1 MPCTAPAGRPGAR
14 AVTWRAWR
22 AAAGSRL
29 TADGDRRPSSRRPSA
44 LTKVA
49 SPVWASPAV
58 TEHCTGGRPGGA
70 PGELGRTDCGG
81 QGGARPGHR
90 RRGLPHLP
98 QAVTTRRAASGG
110 PGGPGTP
117 GGQGCLRLPPAPHLW
132 AGAGLAVLEAA
143 GRAIRSTV
151 RPSHQTGPTGR
162 AARTPNMAARDDE
175 TADSVPTN
183 LPAPPEQPHLLHT
196 CNTLPRTPAPH
207 TPPGTP
213 RPLCKLSVDIIRQP
227 GCTLS
232 TVTSPDHTP
241 DWLIL
246 NHMSHQGQPTAL
258 HSPHLKAGGKL
269 AGKAGVLGGRQ

>member
-70 PGELGRTDCGG
+70 PRELGRTDCGG
-81 QGGARPGHR
+81 HGEARPGHR

-132 AGAGLAVLEAA
+132 AGAGLAVLQAA

-162 AARTPNMAARDDE
+162 RPGH
-175 TADSVPTN
+175 PTW
-183 LPAPPEQPHLLHT
+183 PPETMRQQ
-196 CNTLPRTPAPH
+196 TPS
-207 TPPGTP
+207 PPT
-213 RPLCKLSVDIIRQP
+213 
-227 GCTLS
+227 
-232 TVTSPDHTP
+232 
-241 DWLIL
+241 
-246 NHMSHQGQPTAL
+246 
-258 HSPHLKAGGKL
+258 SPHLRSSRTSCTPATHSPAHL
-269 AGKAGVLGGRQ
+269 HRTHHPAPRARCVN